1 MLYDRTYMR
10 TPLSGGLKN
19 RTDILIVFLLVIFVV
34 QSVLKFIDLETLL
47 FRTIALSTDSI
58 FSGYIWTPFTY
69 CLFHEGPLHLIFNL
83 IGIHFIS
90 RNIELDLGRDTF
102 VLLLLSSVAVGGFS
116 WLFFNDSPGSLIGC
130 SAFVM
135 ASLSS
140 FCLRRPNQSIT
151 FLLFFV
157 LPLRIKP
164 KFLLGGVLLL
174 EVYGFLFTEL
184 NGKTTIAH
192 SAHLGGILV
201 GALFCTNFLSKLKL
215 PTLRFTNKKSD
226 FFKIKQTSA
235 NSYKINLGSEPNIET
250 KIDKILDKINE
261 NGFASLTDEEKK
273 LLEKAKSLFK
283 DK

>member
-1 MLYDRTYMR
+1 MR

-19 RTDILIVFLLVIFVV
+19 RTDILIVSLLVIFLV
-34 QSVLKFIDLETLL
+34 QSVFKFIDLEAPL
-47 FRTIALSTDSI
+47 FRTLALSSHSV

-90 RNIELDLGRDTF
+90 RNIELDLGRETF

-116 WLFFNDSPGSLIGC
+116 WLFFNDNPGVLIGC

-157 LPLRIKP
+157 LPVRIKP
-164 KFLLGGVLLL
+164 KFLLSGVLLL

-184 NGKTTIAH
+184 NGQSTIAH
-192 SAHLGGILV
+192 SAHLGGMLV
-201 GALFCTNFLSKLKL
+201 GALFCTNYLSNVKF
-215 PTLRFTNKKSD
+215 PTLRFTSNKRD
-226 FFKIKQTSA
+226 FSKIKQSSA
-235 NSYKINLGSEPNIET
+235 NSYKINLGPDPNLET

-261 NGFASLTDEEKK
+261 NGFASLTDDEKK
-273 LLEKAKSLFK
+273 ILEKAKSLFK

>member
-1 MLYDRTYMR
+1 MR
-10 TPLSGGLKN
+10 TSLSGGLKSK
-19 RTDILIVFLLVIFVV
+19 TDILIVFLLIIFVI
-34 QSVLKFIDLETLL
+34 QSVLKFVDLENAL
-47 FRTIALSTDSI
+47 FRTLALSSQSI
-58 FSGYIWTPFTY
+58 ITGYIWTPFTY

-90 RNIELDLGRDTF
+90 RNVEIDLGPDTF
-102 VLLLLSSVAVGGFS
+102 ILLLITSVAVGGVS
-116 WLFFNDSPGSLIGC
+116 WLVFNDSPGSLIGC

-151 FLLFFV
+151 FLLFFI

-164 KFLLGGVLLL
+164 KFLFGGVLLL

-184 NGKTTIAH
+184 SGTTSIAH
-192 SAHLGGILV
+192 SAHLGGMFV
-201 GALFCTNFLSKLKL
+201 GALFCTNFLSNLKL
-215 PTLRFTNKKSD
+215 PAIRFTNKKSD
-226 FFKIKQTSA
+226 FFKIKRSSA
-235 NSYKINLGSEPNIET
+235 TSYKINLGSEPNLET
-250 KIDKILDKINE
+250 KIDKILDKIND

>member
-1 MLYDRTYMR
+1 MR

-19 RTDILIVFLLVIFVV
+19 RTDILIVSLLVIFLV
-34 QSVLKFIDLETLL
+34 QSVFKFIDLEAPL
-47 FRTIALSTDSI
+47 FRTLALSSHSI
-58 FSGYIWTPFTY
+58 FSGYIWTPLTY

-90 RNIELDLGRDTF
+90 RNIELDLGRETF

-116 WLFFNDSPGSLIGC
+116 WLFFNDNPGVLIGC

-157 LPLRIKP
+157 LPVRIKP
-164 KFLLGGVLLL
+164 KFLLSGVLLL

-184 NGKTTIAH
+184 NGQSTIAH
-192 SAHLGGILV
+192 SAHLGGMLV
-201 GALFCTNFLSKLKL
+201 GALFCTNYLSNVKF
-215 PTLRFTNKKSD
+215 PTLRFTSNKRD
-226 FFKIKQTSA
+226 FSKIKQSSA
-235 NSYKINLGSEPNIET
+235 NSSKINLGPDPNLET

-261 NGFASLTDEEKK
+261 NGFASLTDDEKK
-273 LLEKAKSLFK
+273 ILEKAKSLFK

>member
-1 MLYDRTYMR
+1 MR

-47 FRTIALSTDSI
+47 FRTLALSTDSI